1 MEMVV
6 DVLVIS
12 LIVIMIIIGYQKF
25 IKILSKNHIKKEEY
39 CVLYNTETFE
49 VSGEVEFYF
58 QCPHAMNVA
67 FKIWSNEDKETII
80 ESKEFS
86 KGGHI
91 IRYDSKLLS
100 NGVYTFG
107 IETFN
112 QKTVKKFAIKN

>member
-1 MEMVV
+1 MEIVV

-12 LIVIMIIIGYQKF
+12 LIVILIIIGYQKF
-25 IKILSKNHIKKEEY
+25 IKVLSKNQIKREEY

-49 VSGEVEFYF
+49 VTGEVEFYF
-58 QCPHAMNVA
+58 QCPSPMQVT
-67 FKIWSNEDKETII
+67 FKIWSLEDMETVI

-86 KGGHI
+86 EGGHI
-91 IRYDSKLLS
+91 IRYDSKLLT

-107 IETFN
+107 IETYN

>member
-1 MEMVV
+1 MEMVI

-12 LIVIMIIIGYQKF
+12 LIVILIIIGYQKF
-25 IKILSKNHIKKEEY
+25 IKVLSKNQIKREEF

-58 QCPHAMNVA
+58 QCPRTMQVT
-67 FKIWSNEDKETII
+67 FKIWSIDDMETII
-80 ESKEFS
+80 ESRAFS
-86 KGGHI
+86 TGGHI
-91 IRYDSKLLS
+91 IRYDSRILT

-107 IETFN
+107 IETPN

>member
-1 MEMVV
+1 MVI

-12 LIVIMIIIGYQKF
+12 LIVIIIIIGYQKF
-25 IKILSKNHIKKEEY
+25 IKILSKNQIKKEEY
-39 CVLYNTETFE
+39 CVLYNTEMFE

-58 QCPHAMNVA
+58 QCPYAMNVD
-67 FKIWSNEDKETII
+67 FKIWSLDDIETVI

-86 KGGHI
+86 TGGHI
-91 IRYDSKLLS
+91 IRYDSRLLS

-107 IETFN
+107 IETPN

>member
-12 LIVIMIIIGYQKF
+12 LIVILLIIGYQKF
-25 IKILSKNHIKKEEY
+25 IKILSKNQIKREEY
-39 CVLYNTETFE
+39 CLLYSTETFD

-58 QCPHAMNVA
+58 QCPRSMQVA
-67 FKIWSNEDKETII
+67 FKIWSLEDEETVL
-80 ESKEFS
+80 ESREFA

-91 IRYDSKLLS
+91 IRYDSKSLK

-107 IETFN
+107 IETPD
-112 QKTVKKFAIKN
+112 QKTVKKFEIKN